1 MVIQDACL
9 LLVWSR
15 QARQDPFSGL
25 AEVGEHGVDELE
37 SLVDLLA
44 NLGTSQ
50 DDLARDEDQEDDL
63 GLHHA
68 VDETGEEFGLVGAE
82 HVVTAS
88 KALETNREL
97 DVARS
102 DNVLDLEVGELC
114 VEAELLD
121 DTGVL
126 ARGKLAVIFRFG
138 TGDDHL
144 AGGEDQGGRLGLTD
158 THDDGGKTLGDMLAE
173 GRMPRRAD
181 APVPWGC
188 IPRYG
193 RARRWSSSQGG
204 SQG

>member
-1 MVIQDACL
+1 MPACG
-9 LLVWSR
+9 SR
-15 QARQDPFSGL
+15 QARQDPFSSL
-25 AEVGEHGVDELE
+25 AEVGEHGVDELKG
-37 SLVDLLA
+37 LVDLLTD
-44 NLGTSQ
+44 LGTGQ
-50 DDLARDEDQEDDL
+50 DDLAGDEDEEDDL
-63 GLHHA
+63 GLHHT

-88 KALETNREL
+88 KAFKTDGEL

-102 DNVLDLEVGELC
+102 DDVLDLEVGELC

-126 ARGKLAVIFRFG
+126 ARGKLAVVLRLG

-144 AGGEDQGGRLGLTD
+144 ARGEDQGGGLGLTD
-158 THDDGGKTLGDMLAE
+158 THDDGSETLGDMLAE
-173 GRMPRRAD
+173 GRKPRRAD

-193 RARRWSSSQGG
+193 RAGRWSSGQGG

>member
-68 VDETGEEFGLVGAE
+68 VDETGEECGLVGAE
-82 HVVTAS
+82 HVVTACQTF
-88 KALETNREL
+88 ETDREL
-97 DVARS
+97 DVARA
-102 DNVLDLEVGELC
+102 DNVLDLKVGELR
-114 VEAELLD
+114 VEAKLLD
-121 DTGVL
+121 DTSVL
-126 ARGKLAVIFRFG
+126 AAGKLAVVLGLG
-138 TGDDHL
+138 TSDDHL
-144 AGGEDQGGRLGLTD
+144 AGGEDQGSRLGLTN
-158 THDDGGKTLGDMLAE
+158 THDDGGKTLGTMLAE
-173 GRMPRRAD
+173 VRKP
-181 APVPWGC
+181 
-188 IPRYG
+188 
-193 RARRWSSSQGG
+193 
-204 SQG
+204 

>member
-9 LLVWSR
+9 LLVVTTS
-15 QARQDPFSGL
+15 APIPFSGL
-25 AEVGEHGVDELE
+25 AEVGEHRVDQLE

-44 NLGTSQ
+44 DLGSGQ
-50 DDLARDEDQEDDL
+50 DDLARDEDEEDDL
-63 GLHHA
+63 GLHHT
-68 VDETGEEFGLVGAE
+68 VDETGEQFRLVGAE

-88 KALETNREL
+88 KAFKTNREL

-102 DNVLDLEVGELC
+102 DDVLDLEVGELC
-114 VEAELLD
+114 V
-121 DTGVL
+121 VL
-126 ARGKLAVIFRFG
+126 ARGKLAVILGFG

-158 THDDGGKTLGDMLAE
+158 THDDGGETLGDMLAE
-173 GRMPRRAD
+173 GRTPRRAN

-193 RARRWSSSQGG
+193 RAGRWSSSQDG